1 MTFTQMEYVITLAK
15 CLNYTEASRLLYIT
29 QPTLSKQ
36 ISLIEEEVGFRIF
49 RRNNKVTT
57 LTSAGQRFCQGLMHI
72 MQDYETAL
80 NNSRQ
85 IDRAEI
91 GSLRIGITEFRSL
104 QNNIL
109 WAIQKMKTMGY
120 NVDIVSRNL
129 PELEE
134 LLIQGNIDLAVRP
147 VQYNLTSPPEYNAL
161 YLYEVQ
167 NCLVIPED
175 YPLAMETRPS
185 LADFAEVD
193 LLMVGD
199 QMPAFE
205 QSVRESFQSIGLTPN
220 LKFVETFS
228 DLAVMLASHLGVSIL
243 PEEHFLLYYPSLRFL
258 RMPEILPSRIH
269 AVWKKDATN
278 PCIEI
283 LAELIRKCPI
293 ESI

>member
-1 MTFTQMEYVITLAK
+1 
-15 CLNYTEASRLLYIT
+15 
-29 QPTLSKQ
+29 
-36 ISLIEEEVGFRIF
+36 
-49 RRNNKVTT
+49 
-57 LTSAGQRFCQGLMHI
+57 
-72 MQDYETAL
+72 
-80 NNSRQ
+80 
-85 IDRAEI
+85 
-91 GSLRIGITEFRSL
+91 
-104 QNNIL
+104 
-109 WAIQKMKTMGY
+109 MKTMGY

-185 LADFAEVD
+185 LANFAEVD